1 MTAIDMW
8 EQYCKRNPECCGI
21 EYDTWC
27 YGSELSDELAI
38 LTLYG
43 LKTATSSA
51 FPMYIYENVDLP
63 KVGEYSI
70 VLDTDKNAVCIIRT
84 TEVNIIPYHQV
95 ESLHAFKEGEGDR
108 SLNHWRIEHQRFFT
122 EELERVGQVFTED
135 MLVVC
140 EEFEV
145 VYPSISSLD

>member
-1 MTAIDMW
+1 MTASEMW
-8 EQYCKRNPECCGI
+8 EKYKQEDPEVEHA
-21 EYDTWC
+21 EYKIFSFE
-27 YGSELSDELAI
+27 GENKDELAR

-63 KVGEYSI
+63 KVGEYSV
-70 VLDTDKNAVCIIRT
+70 VLDGEENAVCIIQT
-84 TEVNIIPYHQV
+84 TEIKIIPYHQV
-95 ESLHAFKEGEGDR
+95 ESFHAFKEGEGDR
-108 SLNHWRIEHQRFFT
+108 SLNFWRVEHQRFFT

-140 EEFEV
+140 EDFQV
-145 VYPSISSLD
+145 IYPQEL

>member
-1 MTAIDMW
+1 MTAKEMW
-8 EQYCKRNPECCGI
+8 EQYCGIHPECREI
-21 EYDTWC
+21 SYDSWC
-27 YGSELSDELAI
+27 YGSETADELAT

-51 FPMYIYENVDLP
+51 FPMYIYENIDLP
-63 KVGEYSI
+63 KAGEYSV
-70 VLDTDKNAVCIIRT
+70 VLDTKENAVCIIQT
-84 TEVNIIPYHQV
+84 TEVNVIPYHQV

-108 SLNHWRIEHQRFFT
+108 SLNYWRIEHQKFFT
-122 EELERVGQVFTED
+122 EELERVGQVFSED

-145 VYPSISSLD
+145 VYPQEG

>member
-1 MTAIDMW
+1 MKANEMW
-8 EQYCKRNPECCGI
+8 EQYCRLNPECCGM
-21 EYDTWC
+21 EYDAWN
-27 YGSELSDELAI
+27 YGTETADELAA

-51 FPMYIYENVDLP
+51 FPMYIYDNVDLP

-70 VLDTDKNAVCIIRT
+70 ILDTEENAVCIIRT
-84 TEVNIIPYHQV
+84 EEVNIIPYHQV

-108 SLNHWRIEHQRFFT
+108 SLNYWRMEHQRFFT

-140 EEFEV
+140 EEFQV
-145 VYPSISSLD
+145 VYPLEEM

>member
-1 MTAIDMW
+1 MTAEEMW
-8 EQYCKRNPECCGI
+8 EMYCREHPECADST
-21 EYDTWC
+21 YDAFSF
-27 YGSELSDELAI
+27 GQENRDELAN

-51 FPMYIYENVDLP
+51 FPIYIYENIDLP

-70 VLDTDKNAVCIIRT
+70 ILDSDDNAVCVIQT
-84 TEVNIIPYHQV
+84 TEIRIIPYHQV
-95 ESLHAFKEGEGDR
+95 ESFHAFKEGEGDR
-108 SLNHWRIEHQRFFT
+108 SLNYWRVEHQRFFT

-140 EEFEV
+140 EDFQV
-145 VYPSISSLD
+145 VYPQEMQ

>member
-1 MTAIDMW
+1 MTAKEMW
-8 EQYCKRNPECCGI
+8 DKYCEICPECENI
-21 EYDTWC
+21 TYDAWS
-27 YGSELSDELAI
+27 YGSENPDELAV

-51 FPMYIYENVDLP
+51 FPMYIYENIDLP

-70 VLDTDKNAVCIIRT
+70 ILDSEERAVCIICT
-84 TEVNIIPYHQV
+84 TEIKIIPYHQV

-108 SLNHWRIEHQRFFT
+108 SLNYWRIEHQRFFT

-140 EEFEV
+140 EEFQV
-145 VYPSISSLD
+145 VYPFDGEQ

>member
-1 MTAIDMW
+1 MTANEMW
-8 EQYCKRNPECCGI
+8 NQYCEKNPKCKDMT
-21 EYDTWC
+21 YDAWS
-27 YGSELSDELAI
+27 YGTEMADELAA

-51 FPMYIYENVDLP
+51 FPMYIYENADLP
-63 KVGEYSI
+63 KVGEYSV
-70 VLDTDKNAVCIIRT
+70 VLDTEENAVCIIRT
-84 TEVNIIPYHQV
+84 TEVKIIPYHHV

-108 SLNHWRIEHQRFFT
+108 SLNHWRMEHQRFFT

-145 VYPSISSLD
+145 VYPSEENVR